1 MFSTKT
7 ALFSII
13 IAALCSSCASSYKAI
28 NPSQLN
34 YPESSP
40 DANFSYKYNVLK
52 QANNKKLAKK
62 EDKTDIKIVAVKIV
76 NNTGY
81 TLKYGLNYK
90 IYSGNQVVDILPT
103 SEVAPFIK
111 ETVPAYLLYL
121 LLTPARLNVSSESGK
136 SSSTPIGYVLGPGL
150 AAINMGIAAGA
161 NKKFKNEMDTYSPI
175 DREINN
181 GETFYGLIGIKIA
194 DYAPLSLKI
203 QDK

>member
-1 MFSTKT
+1 MFNTKT

-13 IAALCSSCASSYKAI
+13 IAAFCSSCASSYKAI

-34 YPESSP
+34 YPESSA
-40 DANFSYKYNVLK
+40 DQTFSYKYNVLK

-90 IYSGNQVVDILPT
+90 IYSGNQVLDILPT
-103 SEVAPFIK
+103 SEVIK

-161 NKKFKNEMDTYSPI
+161 NKKFENEMDTYSLI
-175 DREINN
+175 DRDINS